1 MAAFP
6 GYVKL
11 GWRDMEESPEP
22 VVARA
27 EMERGIPK
35 QRRIASDARVE
46 LPVVMHFESKAD
58 MASFRTWFYTTI
70 NGGADFFDL
79 VHPRTLVTI
88 QARFVGGQ
96 LGALKYLNPALTKAT
111 RPATLEYWESAWS

>member
-11 GWRDMEESPEP
+11 GWRDMQESPEP

-46 LPVVMHFESKAD
+46 LPVVMHFDSQAD
-58 MASFRTWFYTTI
+58 MASFDAWFFDTI
-70 NGGADFFDL
+70 NAGADFFDFT
-79 VHPRTLVTI
+79 HPRTLATI

-96 LGALKYLNPALTKAT
+96 LGPLNYLNPALTKAT
-111 RPATLEYWESAWS
+111 RPATLEYWRSAW